1 MAKHPLLEPGVKFQ
15 YMDPVYQQ
23 TKRNPDNY
31 PELWAKAEKTVV
43 KKKAVAKKKAVVK
56 KKVLAKKKAV
66 AKMPSQTVAKKS
78 CSKCVYRAKNSVTI
92 SHKQARMVND
102 LIFHLLNNVGG
113 GENLLYDSGLTQRLE
128 EPASVTHKMV
138 AMLERPQARHI
149 WAKTASKINE
159 QLPKVDNV

>member
-31 PELWAKAEKTVV
+31 PELWAKAEPAFKAEKTV
-43 KKKAVAKKKAVVK
+43 AE
-56 KKVLAKKKAV
+56 
-66 AKMPSQTVAKKS
+66 KS

-92 SHKQARMVND
+92 SHKQARMMND

-113 GENLLYDSGLTQRLE
+113 GENLLYDSGLAQRLE

-138 AMLERPQARHI
+138 AQLHRPQTRNV
-149 WAKTASKINE
+149 WAKFASKINQ
-159 QLPKVDNV
+159 QLTKADNV